1 MQFNIMRMV
10 RVPFVCQRC
19 IHATSLD
26 MKVERGSLEAAQ
38 NVIAQLATPQKEYT
52 LYGWD
57 MSYFSSKISSYFKFK
72 KIPFKK
78 HYVNLLDFSTV
89 QKKVGYAV
97 MPVIVSPNGKWIQD
111 SRNIIDK
118 LEKLYP
124 NPSVFPSTPNKR
136 FISCLLEAWGD
147 EFWIPFAMYYRWG
160 FPQSSNEDFFRAE
173 AGKHLLPYS
182 FVPSFVQKYAAGK
195 PVKTLREFLPV
206 VGVRPNQ
213 YNIIESWTKNMLNLL
228 ETHFEHNMYLLGG
241 NNPTIGDF
249 GMVGPIIPHLARDPY
264 PKKTLLNKESYPNIY
279 KWIDRMTHEN
289 KDELDVKP
297 IFSNNDNIPKT
308 LEPILEH
315 IFNEFIPMMQEMI
328 PPLKELKEK
337 SKFYSPHSS
346 NGVIENSV
354 NKTLPR
360 MLRDIEFPIKGEGEL
375 YSTYKK
381 ATLTFNLYKMQLVL
395 DEYKK
400 MNAPD
405 QQAVEQY
412 LKQFGKKDYSK
423 EILKM
428 DIPRLDRVNVRVKF
442 A

>member
-1 MQFNIMRMV
+1 
-10 RVPFVCQRC
+10 
-19 IHATSLD
+19 
-26 MKVERGSLEAAQ
+26 
-38 NVIAQLATPQKEYT
+38 
-52 LYGWD
+52 
-57 MSYFSSKISSYFKFK
+57 
-72 KIPFKK
+72 
-78 HYVNLLDFSTV
+78 
-89 QKKVGYAV
+89 
-97 MPVIVSPNGKWIQD
+97 
-111 SRNIIDK
+111 
-118 LEKLYP
+118 
-124 NPSVFPSTPNKR
+124 
-136 FISCLLEAWGD
+136 
-147 EFWIPFAMYYRWG
+147 
-160 FPQSSNEDFFRAE
+160 
-173 AGKHLLPYS
+173 
-182 FVPSFVQKYAAGK
+182 
-195 PVKTLREFLPV
+195 
-206 VGVRPNQ
+206 
-213 YNIIESWTKNMLNLL
+213 
-228 ETHFEHNMYLLGG
+228 
-241 NNPTIGDF
+241 
-249 GMVGPIIPHLARDPY
+249 
-264 PKKTLLNKESYPNIY
+264 
-279 KWIDRMTHEN
+279 MTHEN

-381 ATLTFNLYKMQLVL
+381 ATLTFNLYKMQLGL